1 LIVAVLSPALVPHLH
16 FLAPR
21 RRWTIPAALVALA
34 AVCLGAQLIATR
46 FDADTPEPDY
56 IQYSL
61 DADTGQAIWL
71 SAGSRPD
78 DWTRQFFAT
87 GYATGRATFSP
98 GYYFEQQHD
107 VITAAAPQTEL
118 PAPTVTVLESTQQGD
133 QRMVRL
139 RLASPR
145 SAPYAHLDLAL
156 PGELTGATVNGKPVN
171 VADIPTHRRQRFTLL
186 YFGLPR
192 GGVEVDL
199 TLRGDGA
206 ITGTLADY
214 SNGLPSLPGMTVTPR
229 PAGFVPAPFDF
240 RDPTA
245 VHRSVQ
251 IRTS

>member
-1 LIVAVLSPALVPHLH
+1 
-16 FLAPR
+16 
-21 RRWTIPAALVALA
+21 
-34 AVCLGAQLIATR
+34 
-46 FDADTPEPDY
+46 
-56 IQYSL
+56 
-61 DADTGQAIWL
+61 
-71 SAGSRPD
+71 
-78 DWTRQFFAT
+78 
-87 GYATGRATFSP
+87 
-98 GYYFEQQHD
+98 
-107 VITAAAPQTEL
+107 
-118 PAPTVTVLESTQQGD
+118 
-133 QRMVRL
+133 MVRL
-139 RLASPR
+139 QLASPR

-171 VADIPTHRRQRFTLL
+171 LADIPTHRRQRFTLL